1 MENSTLTKSSHL
13 LLIVIL
19 LLFLFPDPSTPSPP
33 PSPVRCTNGSTNNC
47 TVTNAYGMFP
57 DRSTCRALK
66 VVYPTSEQELL
77 NSVANATASKTKM
90 KVVTRFSHS
99 IPKLSCPGG
108 SNGLVISTLNLDH
121 VLNIDSTT
129 NQITVESGVTVKAL
143 IEAAAKANLVI
154 PYVPYWFGLT
164 IGGLLSTGAHGSSL
178 NGKGSAVHEYV
189 TEMRLVTPAPA
200 DQSYARVRVLKI
212 GDPDLDATKVSL
224 GVLGVISQVT
234 LQLQPMFKRSLTFV
248 TRNDLDLADQA
259 VSFGYQHE
267 FADLAWYPGQRKVLY
282 RKDDRV
288 PVNVSGNGA
297 YDFIGFRPTATLAIQ
312 TNRFTEKTLET
323 EKDADGKCAYSQL
336 ITSTLALL
344 AYGLTNNGLIF
355 TGYPVIGYQNKME
368 AAGGCAFGLED
379 GLLTACPWDPRIK
392 ESTLI
397 HQTTVSIPLDRV
409 KEFIL
414 DLQKL
419 RDLRPAALCGLELY
433 DGVWMRY
440 IKSSSAYLGKEADV
454 LDFDFTYYRS
464 RDPMTPR
471 LYEDFLE
478 EIEQI
483 ALFKYGGLPH
493 WGKNRNLAFDGVIK
507 KYKNSQAFLEVKNRY
522 DPDGLFSSEWSDQ
535 ILGINGSVIVNKAGC
550 ALEGLCIC
558 SEDLH
563 CAPDKGYYCRPGKIY
578 EDARVCTYEDSSTA
592 NLKFMS

>member
-1 MENSTLTKSSHL
+1 MENSTLTKSSIL
-13 LLIVIL
+13 LLTAAIL
-19 LLFLFPDPSTPSPP
+19 LLFLFPDLSTPSPP
-33 PSPVRCTNGSTNNC
+33 PSPVNCTNGITNNC

-57 DRSTCRALK
+57 DRSTCHALK

-77 NSVANATASKTKM
+77 QFVANATASKTKM

-99 IPKLSCPGG
+99 IPKLSCP
-108 SNGLVISTLNLDH
+108 
-121 VLNIDSTT
+121 
-129 NQITVESGVTVKAL
+129 ESGVTVKAL
-143 IEAAAKANLVI
+143 IEATAEANLVI

-200 DQSYARVRVLKI
+200 DQNYATVKALKI

-248 TRNDLDLADQA
+248 TRNDSDLADQA

-297 YDFIGFRPTATLAIQ
+297 YDFIGFRPTATFAIQ
-312 TNRFTEKTLET
+312 TYRFTEKIFET
-323 EKDADGKCAYSQL
+323 ENDADGKCVYSQL
-336 ITSTLALL
+336 ITSTLAIL

-368 AAGGCAFGLED
+368 AAGGCAFRSKD

-392 ESTLI
+392 GSSFF

-419 RDLRPAALCGLELY
+419 RDLQPAALCGLELY
-433 DGVWMRY
+433 GGVLMRY
-440 IKSSSAYLGKEADV
+440 AKSSSAYLGKEADV
-454 LDFDFTYYRS
+454 LDFDFTYYRQV
-464 RDPMTPR
+464 
-471 LYEDFLE
+471 ED
-478 EIEQI
+478 
-483 ALFKYGGLPH
+483 
-493 WGKNRNLAFDGVIK
+493 
-507 KYKNSQAFLEVKNRY
+507 
-522 DPDGLFSSEWSDQ
+522 
-535 ILGINGSVIVNKAGC
+535 
-550 ALEGLCIC
+550 
-558 SEDLH
+558 
-563 CAPDKGYYCRPGKIY
+563 
-578 EDARVCTYEDSSTA
+578 
-592 NLKFMS
+592 